1 MRAKSTVPL
10 IAFPSNICVSA
21 SVCAKWNKNAL
32 ILNSD
37 TDVYSF
43 FGGSKKH
50 DKKFKPIW
58 NTQQKR
64 DWLQM
69 RFYQR

>member
-1 MRAKSTVPL
+1 MIFPFARFYFCHREMRAKSTVPL

-21 SVCAKWNKNAL
+21 SVCAQWNKNAL

-50 DKKFKPIW
+50 DKKFKLI
-58 NTQQKR
+58 
-64 DWLQM
+64 
-69 RFYQR
+69 